1 MQARRSRSLGAHT
14 PPSEAEPQQD
24 ASGRRG
30 TPAPWA
36 QPVTVVT
43 VLAIVAVF
51 VVALLPSPY
60 AVEQPGPVY
69 DTLGSSGTGKDRAPL
84 ISIPDERTYPTTG
97 RLDLLTVSVLG
108 STTGGPSWFDL
119 AEAWLDPAKAVIPLE
134 AVFPQGESQQQAERQ
149 SAQEMTASQRSAIAA
164 ALTDLGHDV
173 DGTVTVGTVQR
184 GSAAAG
190 ELREG
195 DVVTT
200 FAGKPIGD
208 ACSLQN
214 AVLANG
220 AKAATVVIER
230 DGASRTLR
238 LTPRAVADGAGG
250 TRPLLG
256 VTTSARMTYPFTVD
270 LRIDDV
276 GGPSA
281 GMMFALGIIDK
292 LTPGSLTGGRHV
304 AGTGTICGDGQ
315 VGAIGGIVQKMTA
328 ARAAGA
334 TLFLAPASNCA
345 DVVGHIPSGL
355 DVVAVETLSDSL
367 EALESVRN
375 RGAIR
380 GLPTC
385 SAQVSSAG

>member
-1 MQARRSRSLGAHT
+1 MQARGSRSLGAHRR
-14 PPSEAEPQQD
+14 PSAT
-24 ASGRRG
+24 A
-30 TPAPWA
+30 
-36 QPVTVVT
+36 VVT
-43 VLAIVAVF
+43 ALAIALVL

-60 AVEQPGPVY
+60 AIEQPGPVY
-69 DTLGSSGTGKDRAPL
+69 DTLGSSGAGEDRAPL
-84 ISIPDERTYPTTG
+84 ISIPEQRTYPTTG

-134 AVFPQGESQQQAERQ
+134 AVFPQGETQQQSEQQ
-149 SAQEMTASQRSAIAA
+149 SAQQMTASQQSAITA
-164 ALTDLGHDV
+164 ALTDLGYDV
-173 DGTVTVGTVQR
+173 DGTVTIGSVQR

-190 ELREG
+190 ELEEG
-195 DVVTT
+195 DVVTS
-200 FAGKPIGD
+200 FAGEAIDD

-214 AVLANG
+214 AVVANG
-220 AKAATVVIER
+220 TKAAAVVVER
-230 DGASRTLR
+230 DGEQRTIR
-238 LTPRAVADGAGG
+238 LTPRATDDGAGG

-256 VTTSARMTYPFTVD
+256 VTTSATMSYPFAVD

-304 AGTGTICGDGQ
+304 AGTGTICGDGE
-315 VGAIGGIVQKMTA
+315 VGAIGGIVQKMSA

-334 TLFLAPASNCA
+334 TLFLAPEANCS

-355 DVVAVETLSDSL
+355 DVVAVGTLSDSL
-367 EALESVRN
+367 EALEKVGQ
-375 RGAIR
+375 RGSAQ

-385 SAQVSSAG
+385 SAPLSSAG